1 MTTSLTTRVSTDA
14 TYAPAVKGTPISS
27 AEIDNNFISLA
38 TNKIE
43 TSVMDTA
50 ATANKLV
57 LRDGSGNINTAGI
70 TATTITATGAIAANS
85 GSITT
90 NQTTFNLVTATATTV
105 NIASAATTIQS
116 GYTGTASSTNNISTG
131 SVASGSTKTLNIG
144 TSGVSGS
151 TTTITIG
158 SSVTGSTNTTAIYG
172 GLGVGTTA
180 DTTNGSV
187 RAAGTITSNYSDE
200 RLKTNIQVISNAL
213 EKVCS
218 LRGVTY
224 TANTLAESYGYT
236 NKEIQ
241 VGVLSQDLEKV
252 LPEVVK
258 PAPFDRIFIEG
269 VEISKS
275 GQEYKTVHYERIV
288 PLLIEAIKELNS
300 QIKELKGVK

>member
-14 TYAPAVKGTPISS
+14 TYAPTVKGSPISS

-57 LRDGSGNINTAGI
+57 LRDSSGNINTAG
-70 TATTITATGAIAANS
+70 ITATGAIAANS

-90 NQTTFNLVTATATTV
+90 NQTTFNLVTSTATTV
-105 NIASAATTIQS
+105 NIASAATTVQL
-116 GYTGTASSTNNISTG
+116 GYTGSASSTQNIATG
-131 SVASGSTKTLNIG
+131 SVSSGNTKTVNIG
-144 TSGVSGS
+144 TSGISGS
-151 TTTITIG
+151 TTTILIG
-158 SSVTGSTNTTAIYG
+158 SVNSCSTTISG
-172 GLGVGTTA
+172 GLGIGTTA
-180 DTTNGSV
+180 DTTQGSV
-187 RAAGTITSNYSDE
+187 RALGTITSNYSDE
-200 RLKTNIQVISNAL
+200 RLKTNIQVIPNAL

-224 TANTLAESYGYT
+224 TANTLAESFGYT

>member
-14 TYAPAVKGTPISS
+14 TYAPAVKGSPISS

-57 LRDGSGNINTAGI
+57 LRDGSGNINTVGI
-70 TATTITATGAIAANS
+70 SASGAIAANS
-85 GSITT
+85 GSITSS
-90 NQTTFNLVTATATTV
+90 QTTFNLLTATVTTL
-105 NIASAATTIQS
+105 NIGSAATTIQS
-116 GYTGTASSTNNISTG
+116 GYTGTATSTNNISTG
-131 SVASGSTKTLNIG
+131 EVASGSTKTLNIG
-144 TSGVSGS
+144 TSGVSGY

-172 GLGVGTTA
+172 SLGIGTAA
-180 DTTNGSV
+180 DTPNGSV
-187 RAAGTITSNYSDE
+187 RAVGTITSNYSDE
-200 RLKTNIQVISNAL
+200 RLKTNIQVIPNAL

-224 TANTLAESYGYT
+224 TANTLAESFGYT

-269 VEISKS
+269 IEISKS

-300 QIKELKGVK
+300 QVKELKGVK

>member
-14 TYAPAVKGTPISS
+14 TYAPAVKGSPISS

-57 LRDGSGNINTAGI
+57 LRDGSGNINTVGI
-70 TATTITATGAIAANS
+70 TASGAIAANS
-85 GSITT
+85 GSITSS
-90 NQTTFNLVTATATTV
+90 QTTFNLLTATVTTL
-105 NIASAATTIQS
+105 NIGSAATTVQN
-116 GYTGTASSTNNISTG
+116 GYTGTASSTNNIATG
-131 SVASGSTKTLNIG
+131 AVASGSTKTLNIG

-158 SSVTGSTNTTAIYG
+158 SSVSGSTNTTAIYG
-172 GLGVGTTA
+172 GLGIGTAA
-180 DTTNGSV
+180 DTANGSI
-187 RAAGTITSNYSDE
+187 RALGTITSNYSDE
-200 RLKTNIQVISNAL
+200 RLKTNIQVIPNAL

-224 TANTLAESYGYT
+224 TANTLAESFGYT

-252 LPEVVK
+252 LPEAVK

-275 GQEYKTVHYERIV
+275 GQDYKTVHYERIV

>member
-14 TYAPAVKGTPISS
+14 TYAPAVKGSPISS

-57 LRDGSGNINTAGI
+57 LRDGSGNINTVGI
-70 TATTITATGAIAANS
+70 SASGAIAANS
-85 GSITT
+85 GSITSS
-90 NQTTFNLVTATATTV
+90 QTTFNLLTATVTTL
-105 NIASAATTIQS
+105 NIGSAATTIQS
-116 GYTGTASSTNNISTG
+116 GYTGTATSTNNISTG
-131 SVASGSTKTLNIG
+131 AVASGSTKTLNIG

-172 GLGVGTTA
+172 SLGIGTAA
-180 DTTNGSV
+180 DTPNGSV
-187 RAAGTITSNYSDE
+187 RAVGTITSNYSDE
-200 RLKTNIQVISNAL
+200 RLKTNIQVIPNAL

-224 TANTLAESYGYT
+224 TANTLAESFGYT

-269 VEISKS
+269 IEISKS

-300 QIKELKGVK
+300 QVKELKGVK

>member
-14 TYAPAVKGTPISS
+14 TYAPAVKGSPISS

-57 LRDGSGNINTAGI
+57 LRDSSGNINTVGI
-70 TATTITATGAIAANS
+70 SASGAIAANS
-85 GSITT
+85 GSITST
-90 NQTTFNLVTATATTV
+90 QTTFNLLTATVTTL
-105 NIASAATTIQS
+105 NIGSAATTIQN
-116 GYTGTASSTNNISTG
+116 GYTGTASSTNNIATG
-131 SVASGSTKTLNIG
+131 AVASGSTKTLNIG
-144 TSGVSGS
+144 TSGVAGS

-158 SSVTGSTNTTAIYG
+158 SVNSGSTTIYG
-172 GLGVGTTA
+172 GLGIGTAA
-180 DTTNGSV
+180 DSANNGSI
-187 RAAGTITSNYSDE
+187 RALGTITSNYSDE
-200 RLKTNIQVISNAL
+200 RLKTNIEVIPNAL

-224 TANTLAESYGYT
+224 TANTLAESFGYT
-236 NKEIQ
+236 SKELQ

-252 LPEVVK
+252 LPEAVK

-269 VEISKS
+269 IEISKS
-275 GQEYKTVHYERIV
+275 GQDYKTVHYERIV